1 MFGLS
6 LISSFLL
13 IILLIFISSALSNSI
28 NNSATAVFIASLAV
42 SFADQ
47 TDLKIAAALMA
58 TAAGANLTL
67 LLPTH
72 QAALMVQSKAPF
84 SPRTF
89 F

>member
-42 SFADQ
+42 AFSDQ
-47 TDLKIAAALMA
+47 TNLKIAAALMA

-72 QAALMVQSKAPF
+72 QAALMVQSEA
-84 SPRTF
+84 F
-89 F
+89 FHQELF